1 MLDFQHLNFFENTKF
16 DDLAINLD
24 VSEIYIDK
32 STIGANDQEKT
43 NYNFL
48 AVGRKNDEAKK
59 VIATLSSNNFFLVEH
74 KAGVSVFKKNTDSNE
89 FLKNFKNPLVRTWND
104 TFYTLE
110 KPVIDNVADMRLL
123 VVFSSIADLP
133 FNANIDRRMFF
144 KNFQSIAKY
153 IPKNTY
159 ILRIADVGG
168 VLGSFY
174 LNSNADMQFE
184 DKVQRL
190 IRKVQMDCGVSD
202 SHTVLYGTS
211 KGATGALYHGVKM
224 GVKAVAVDPII
235 SDVHYM
241 EKHNDMHFV
250 KGAFPIFKQEKFAQL
265 FVEYKDKNLTHIKLV
280 TSPNSEQF
288 EYIND
293 LILSQGIGVCTYV
306 FSNPNIKG
314 HTTIG
319 ENTLNFVTAMLN
331 SALYNIDAKSTLVTS
346 C

>member
-16 DDLAINLD
+16 DDLVINLD

-144 KNFQSIAKY
+144 KNFPDVAKY

-159 ILRIADVGG
+159 ILRIADIGG
-168 VLGSFY
+168 VLGGFY
-174 LNSNADMQFE
+174 LNSHADMDFE
-184 DKVQRL
+184 SKVQSL
-190 IRKVQMDCGVSD
+190 IRKIQLEHAILDE
-202 SHTVLYGTS
+202 HTVLYGTS

-224 GVKAVAVDPII
+224 GLKAVSVDPII
-235 SDVHYM
+235 SDEYYL
-241 EKHNDMHFV
+241 EKYNDLHFV
-250 KGAFPIFKQEKFAQL
+250 TNVFPISKQEKFNQL
-265 FVEYKDKNLTHIKLV
+265 FAESKNLRNIKLI
-280 TSPNSEQF
+280 TSPQSENF
-288 EYIND
+288 KYICELLLVSELDVCSYIFND
-293 LILSQGIGVCTYV
+293 H
-306 FSNPNIKG
+306 NITGSKSIEE
-314 HTTIG
+314 HMLTFITT
-319 ENTLNFVTAMLN
+319 MLN
-331 SALYNIDAKSTLVTS
+331 NTLYNIDLKDNVLTY